1 MGEPACFESPQ
12 KRVNLRLPPVP
23 QFEFLPPVKIG
34 GKDVLATKVSGS
46 DQAHSLF
53 FEKAHH
59 FYIRTDA
66 TTRDANNFEI
76 QELVKLKD
84 ARRTRPH
91 GSILN
96 PSSF

>member
-1 MGEPACFESPQ
+1 MFRVSTKAGESQ
-12 KRVNLRLPPVP
+12 ITPVP

-34 GKDVLATKVSGS
+34 GKDVLAIKVSGS